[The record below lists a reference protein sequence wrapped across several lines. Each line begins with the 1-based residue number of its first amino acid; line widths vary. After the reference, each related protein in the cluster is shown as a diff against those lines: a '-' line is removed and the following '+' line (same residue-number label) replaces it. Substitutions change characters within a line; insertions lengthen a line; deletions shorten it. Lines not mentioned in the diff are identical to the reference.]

1 MCRNNYTKLS
11 LEVHSHRISCFGKK
25 KAALFILLS
34 SISDK
39 TRIKEN
45 DSRKNSPTID
55 SISGSARVC
64 PIHGKAN
71 TRIVYQGVPAHRRKK
86 GRRLVVLAAWRGIKV
101 NERTGATYYF
111 SLLDFYSP
119 LTCALTILLFPPDCE
134 SSLRP
139 CSFSGHGCR
148 SPSRQ
153 NRTANGTRRG
163 KDEESREE
171 RSREEDGKSANCR

>member
-1 MCRNNYTKLS
+1 MEIYTHLA
-11 LEVHSHRISCFGKK
+11 HCFGAN
-25 KAALFILLS
+25 KARAFAYTATS

-39 TRIKEN
+39 IRIKEN

-71 TRIVYQGVPAHRRKK
+71 TRIVYQSVLAHRRKK

-111 SLLDFYSP
+111 SPLGFYFP
-119 LTCALTILLFPPDCE
+119 LTCALTIFLFPPNCE

-139 CSFSGHGCR
+139 YSSSR
-148 SPSRQ
+148 LDTILSVSLSPKSDRQ
-153 NRTANGTRRG
+153 RHEEG
-163 KDEESREE
+163 KR
-171 RSREEDGKSANCR
+171 